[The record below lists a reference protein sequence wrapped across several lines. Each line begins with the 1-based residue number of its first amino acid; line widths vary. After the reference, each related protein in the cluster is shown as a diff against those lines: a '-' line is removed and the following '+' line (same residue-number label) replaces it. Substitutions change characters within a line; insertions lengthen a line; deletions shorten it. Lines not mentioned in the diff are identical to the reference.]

1 MRRHRLSHRCWH
13 RAGHGGLAPAGWA
26 GGQRSRRGSP
36 HSPGLG
42 PGHQPLPRHTGTPGP
57 ARLQRWNGARAMLA
71 KRGAVPMPMSP
82 TCPPQAGTGGT
93 PGPVMPGPHGTASP
107 RVGTV
112 GGCQAGG
119 GSPHP
124 CGEQVCGRAP
134 QPPRPPGPQLGQ
146 SRGLFRG
153 RAGTEGQSWR
163 HSGTE
168 QRGHVSPIISPQ
180 MAVAGPW
187 LRPSPGAGQRGNCPS
202 SSGMAAQPWASFFS
216 LGVFFF
222 FPSPVENNI

>member
-13 RAGHGGLAPAGWA
+13 PAGHGGLVPAGWA
-26 GGQRSRRGSP
+26 GGHRSRRGSP
-36 HSPGLG
+36 HSPVLG

-57 ARLQRWNGARAMLA
+57 AKW
-71 KRGAVPMPMSP
+71 GAVPVPMSP

-93 PGPVMPGPHGTASP
+93 PGAVMPGPHGTASP

-119 GSPHP
+119 GSPHH

-134 QPPRPPGPQLGQ
+134 QPPRPAGPQLGQ
-146 SRGLFRG
+146 SRGLCRG
-153 RAGTEGQSWR
+153 RAGTERQSWR

-168 QRGHVSPIISPQ
+168 SNVATSAPLSAPRWLLLGHGCVPARGR
-180 MAVAGPW
+180 AAGELPFVIRDGRSA
-187 LRPSPGAGQRGNCPS
+187 LGLFFLPGC
-202 SSGMAAQPWASFFS
+202 
-216 LGVFFF
+216 FFF